1 MNAELDCVQARAKA
15 AALLA
20 WLPGSYG
27 LLQAALNVAEVGL
40 MLPWWQIGMAGTASA
55 LMVAASWR
63 ANRGDVAAL
72 ILTNGGT
79 HVRIHHFGML
89 GGPASAGVTIPVPF
103 LRTAGLETAGRISGG
118 GSAGHVPGS
127 PLSRERVAALD
138 KSSPAEASA
147 ELPLKKAH
155 SQAGAAAHELVPVL
169 GQGNGTTA
177 FKGHMFFEIK
187 PPSDTSDTPVK
198 GVLGKQ
204 MLLDFKK
211 GLSNVF
217 SYHDSLLELV
227 LRGKAVSIPAW
238 KAAVDGVAS
247 LGNPGAS
254 AESEAVLAAAAAV
267 SSTQGTQSYWKAA
280 VDHSGRTYYYHEL
293 TRETRWEKPAQ

>member
-1 MNAELDCVQARAKA
+1 
-15 AALLA
+15 
-20 WLPGSYG
+20 
-27 LLQAALNVAEVGL
+27 

-55 LMVAASWR
+55 AMVAASWR
-63 ANRGDVAAL
+63 ANRGDVAAMV
-72 ILTNGGT
+72 LTNGGT

-89 GGPASAGVTIPVPF
+89 GAPTAGGVTIPVPF
-103 LRTAGLETAGRISGG
+103 LRTAGLDNAGRISGG

-127 PLSRERVAALD
+127 PLSRERLAALD
-138 KSSPAEASA
+138 KGALPEAEPA

-211 GLSNVF
+211 GLSNIF

-227 LRGKAVSIPAW
+227 LRGKPVSIPAW

-247 LGNPGAS
+247 LGNPGAA
-254 AESEAVLAAAAAV
+254 AEADAVHAAASAAAAKG
-267 SSTQGTQSYWKAA
+267 SEQSYWKAA

-293 TRETRWEKPAQ
+293 TRETSWEKPSSS

>member
-1 MNAELDCVQARAKA
+1 M
-15 AALLA
+15 LA

-27 LLQAALNVAEVGL
+27 LIQGVLNVAEVGL

-55 LMVAASWR
+55 AMVAASWR
-63 ANRGDVAAL
+63 ANRGDVAAMV
-72 ILTNGGT
+72 LTNGGT

-89 GGPASAGVTIPVPF
+89 GNPASSGVTIPVPF
-103 LRTAGLETAGRISGG
+103 LRTAGLDNAGRISGG

-127 PLSRERVAALD
+127 PLSRERLAVMD
-138 KSSPAEASA
+138 KGKAPAVEEAG

-155 SQAGAAAHELVPVL
+155 SQAGAAAHEIVPVL

-187 PPSDTSDTPVK
+187 PPSDTSETPVK

-211 GLSNVF
+211 GLGNIF

-227 LRGKAVSIPAW
+227 LRGKPVSIPAW

-247 LGNPGAS
+247 MGNPGAA
-254 AESEAVLAAAAAV
+254 AEAEAVLAATSA
-267 SSTQGTQSYWKAA
+267 SSGPGAGLSYWKAA
-280 VDHSGRTYYYHEL
+280 VDHNGRTYYYHEL
-293 TRETRWEKPAQ
+293 TRETRWEKPVDA